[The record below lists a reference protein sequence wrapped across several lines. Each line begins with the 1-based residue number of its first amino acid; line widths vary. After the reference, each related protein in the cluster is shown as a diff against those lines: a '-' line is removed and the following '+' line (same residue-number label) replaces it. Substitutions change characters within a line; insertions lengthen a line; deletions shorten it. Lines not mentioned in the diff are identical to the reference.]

1 MPSVEPIS
9 LLRLVIAL
17 MPVVVVLV
25 ICFYWK
31 MDIKGYVYATCRM
44 LVQLLGIGFVLL
56 IIFKEKNPW
65 IILGVI
71 VVMFTVATWIAM
83 GSIPEKRRQYFW
95 QALISLTTGGGCTL
109 ALVIFGV
116 VDLDPWYEPHYV
128 IPLAGMIFANSMN
141 ALSLA
146 AERFESERGRNVVL
160 DTASKIAFK
169 TAMLPMTNSF
179 LATGLVALP
188 GMMTGQILSGVSP
201 IIAARYQIVIMSL
214 LFGASGI
221 TTFLYLRLINR
232 QNPGTI

>member
-9 LLRLVIAL
+9 FLRLVIAL
-17 MPVVVVLV
+17 MPVVVALV
-25 ICFYWK
+25 ICLYWK

-71 VVMFTVATWIAM
+71 VVMFTVATWIAL
-83 GSIPEKRRQYFW
+83 GSIAEKRKQFFW
-95 QALISLTTGGGCTL
+95 QALISLVTGGGSTL

-116 VDLDPWYEPHYV
+116 VNLDPWYEPHYV

-146 AERFESERGRNVVL
+146 AERFESERGRNVVVE
-160 DTASKIAFK
+160 TASKIAFK
-169 TAMLPMTNSF
+169 TAMLPITNSF

-221 TTFLYLRLINR
+221 TTFLYLQLINR
-232 QNPGTI
+232 RNPGTI

>member
-1 MPSVEPIS
+1 MSPIEPIS
-9 LLRLVIAL
+9 LIRLVIAL
-17 MPVVVVLV
+17 VPVAVVLV
-25 ICFYWK
+25 ICLWWK
-31 MDIKGYVYATCRM
+31 MDIRGYFYATCRM
-44 LVQLLGIGFVLL
+44 IVQLLGIGFVLL
-56 IIFKEKNPW
+56 FIFEEKNPW
-65 IILGVI
+65 IIVGVI
-71 VVMFTVATWIAM
+71 AIMFTVATWIAL
-83 GSIPEKRRQYFW
+83 GSIPEKRQQFFW
-95 QALISLTTGGGCTL
+95 QALISLVTGGGSTL

-116 VDLDPWYEPHYV
+116 VNLDPWYEPHYV

-146 AERFESERGRNVVL
+146 AERFESEKGKNGAT
-160 DTASKIAFK
+160 DAASKIAFK

-221 TTFLYLRLINR
+221 TTFLYLKLIHHRIQKNC
-232 QNPGTI
+232 